1 MELSRRTG
9 LSSSAVSTLT
19 AELIDAGVVEED
31 PAPPVSQGRGRPAH
45 RLRVRPPEGLVVGVD
60 LGNTHVRVAATDV
73 GGPVLAEEVEPLR
86 GADSMSRT
94 LDLTAALVRR
104 VVASTGRPQAEVRL
118 VALGLPAPLAHA
130 TGTVAD
136 NNILSDW
143 VGRQPGDEL
152 AERLAVDVVVE
163 NDANLGALGEHRA
176 GVGAGSDSL
185 VYVKFSTGI
194 GAGLVLGGR
203 LFRGVGGTAGEV
215 GHVQVEPAGQLCRCG
230 SRGCLETV
238 VSLPRLVDAL
248 APVTERDLDPSGL
261 SSLVAAGHPGA
272 VRVVT
277 DAGRTVGRALASLVT
292 VLNPDLL
299 VVGGRWDPV
308 NALLA
313 DRIGGAVEEWSQ
325 PSAASQVRVCAA
337 TCGERAEV
345 LGALALACDLVTRRE
360 REATMG
366 G

>member
-1 MELSRRTG
+1 MELGRRTG
-9 LSSSAVSTLT
+9 LSSSAISTLA
-19 AELIDAGVVEED
+19 AELIADGVVEQD
-31 PAPPVSQGRGRPAH
+31 PGATVSQGRGRPAR
-45 RLRVRPPEGLVVGVD
+45 RLRVRPPEGVVVGVD
-60 LGNTHVRVAATDV
+60 LGNTHVRVAAADV
-73 GGPVLAEEVEPLR
+73 GGPVLAEEVEPLH

-94 LDLTAALVRR
+94 VDLTAALVRR
-104 VVASTGRPQAEVRL
+104 VVALTGRPQPQVRL
-118 VALGLPAPLAHA
+118 VALGLPAPLDHA

-143 VGRQPGDEL
+143 VGRQPGGEL
-152 AERLAVDVVVE
+152 ADRLALDVVVE

-248 APVTERDLDPSGL
+248 TPVTEDGLDPAGL

-277 DAGRTVGRALASLVT
+277 DAGRTVGQALASLVT
-292 VLNPDLL
+292 VLNPELL
-299 VVGGRWDPV
+299 VIGGQWGPV

-313 DRIGGAVEEWSQ
+313 DRIAVAVDEWSQ
-325 PSAASQVRVCAA
+325 PSAAGQVRVCAG
-337 TCGERAEV
+337 TLGERAEV
-345 LGALALACDLVTRRE
+345 LGAVALAGELVTRRE
-360 REATMG
+360 REAAVRR
-366 G
+366 